1 MLLKFYFFNYE
12 IMNSYLTNIY
22 LDVKIKVGEMMIADI
37 LVEIKK
43 IDKTFSYLIPENL
56 NIQIGCRC
64 LVPFG
69 KQTLE
74 GFVINIKKY
83 QPCDYELKEI
93 SELVDE
99 KPVLNKELL
108 ELGKYISKKTLCTLT
123 SAYQTML
130 PTALK
135 AKKNFKINVKK
146 VLFLRKVKDYSPTNE
161 NEEIIMNLLDNHDI
175 SLKEAKQTSQYT
187 IDKLLKKGIIEKYYK
202 EVYRLNE
209 EVLEKETSKSLT
221 EEQKQVISKIKLNE
235 FKPYLLH
242 GVTGSGKTEV
252 YMQLIQKVINNKQ
265 ALILVPEISLTP
277 QLVETFKKRFGN
289 DIAILHSHLSN
300 GEKYDEWRK
309 IERNEVKIV
318 IGARSAVF
326 APLSN
331 LGIIIIDEEHS
342 STYKQENNPRYNAID
357 IGLYRAKWHQCP
369 IVLGSATP
377 SVESYTRAKAGVYE
391 LLEMKRRVNQNL
403 PNVTLVDMKKEIKN
417 GNFIF
422 AKILK
427 EKINEKLNNNEQII
441 LLLNRRGYTT
451 ISTCKD
457 CGFTHKCPNCDIPLT
472 YHLKNKKMVCHYCNY
487 ETNKLYNCPVCKSKN
502 INERGMGTEKLEEEV
517 IKEFPMAKVLR
528 MDVDTTRTKQAHK
541 KIITD
546 FENLKYNIL
555 IGTQMIAKGLDFPN
569 VTLVGVINGDASLN
583 IPDFRSAER
592 TFQLLNQV
600 SGRAGRGML
609 KGEVIIQA
617 FNPDHYSLVLAKNHD
632 YIGFYNEEMHLRKI
646 LKYPPFYN
654 LCLIK
659 ISGSD
664 VSKCENESNKI
675 ITYLRQNLDEEII
688 LGPSP
693 AIIPKINNVY
703 HFHIIIK
710 YKDTKKIYP
719 YLQFINDKYSNSKV
733 IVGIDF
739 NPNKI

>member
-1 MLLKFYFFNYE
+1 
-12 IMNSYLTNIY
+12 
-22 LDVKIKVGEMMIADI
+22 MIADI
-37 LVEIKK
+37 LIEIQK
-43 IDKTFSYLIPENL
+43 IDKTFTYLIPEKL
-56 NIQIGCRC
+56 NVQIGCRC

-69 KQTLE
+69 RQTLE
-74 GFVINIKKY
+74 GFVVAIKDYK
-83 QPCDYELKEI
+83 PCDYELKEI
-93 SELVDE
+93 IALIDD
-99 KPVLNKELL
+99 KPVLNNELI
-108 ELGKYISKKTLCTLT
+108 ELGKYISRKTLCTLT

-135 AKKNFKINVKK
+135 AKNNIKIEAKK
-146 VLFLRKVKDYSPTNE
+146 VLFLRKIKNYTPVNE
-161 NEEIIMNLLDNHDI
+161 NEEVIINLLNNNDI
-175 SLKEAKQTSQYT
+175 SLKEAKQISQYT
-187 IDKLLKKGIIEKYYK
+187 VDKLLKKNIIEKYYK

-209 EVLEKETSKSLT
+209 EFLEKENPKLLT
-221 EEQKQVISKIKLNE
+221 KEQDEVISKIEFDK

-252 YMQLIQKVINNKQ
+252 YMQLIQKVINKKQ
-265 ALILVPEISLTP
+265 ALVLVPEISLTP

-309 IERNEVKIV
+309 IEREEVKIV

-326 APLSN
+326 APLLN

-342 STYKQENNPRYNAID
+342 TTYKQENNPRYNAID
-357 IGLYRAKWHQCP
+357 IALYRAKNHKCP
-369 IVLGSATP
+369 IILGSATP
-377 SVESYTRAKAGVYE
+377 SIESYTRAKSGIYQ
-391 LLEMKRRVNQNL
+391 LLEMKQRVNQNL
-403 PNVTLVDMKKEIKN
+403 PKVTLVDMKREIKN
-417 GNFIF
+417 KNYIF
-422 AKILK
+422 SQILK
-427 EKINEKLNNNEQII
+427 DKINEKLNNNEQVI

-451 ISTCKD
+451 ISTCND

-472 YHLKNKKMVCHYCNY
+472 YHLKSQKMVCHYCNY
-487 ETNKLYNCPVCKSKN
+487 ETNKLCSCPICKSRS
-502 INERGMGTEKLEEEV
+502 INERGMGTEKLEEDV
-517 IKEFPMAKVLR
+517 IKEFVKARVIR

-541 KIITD
+541 KIIND

-600 SGRAGRGML
+600 SGRAGRGIL

-617 FNPDHYSLVLAKNHD
+617 FNPEHYSLSLAKNHD
-632 YIGFYNEEMHLRKI
+632 YIGFYNEEMRLRKI

-659 ISGSD
+659 ISCSD
-664 VSKCENESNKI
+664 SKKCEDEGSKI
-675 ITYLRQNLDEEII
+675 VTYLRQHLDDEII

-693 AIIPKINNVY
+693 AVIPKINNIY
-703 HFHIIIK
+703 HYQIIIK
-710 YKDTKKIYP
+710 YKDTKKIYR
-719 YLQFINDKYSNSKV
+719 YLKFINDKYLNSKV